1 MARNPPVRSSDLIF
15 IDPVALNAA
24 DGPAEARLG
33 DAQRL
38 QGLREP
44 TPRLDLAPRHILQ
57 QRRPKTWSARLRR
70 LAQAAS
76 GAVAVHVGFAAA
88 FFFLLSFRDVEI
100 PRPPAM
106 AIEVTVVTEKAP
118 PEPHARPVAPG
129 SDGQEAAAMSPNG
142 ADNRVPG
149 PQPPSPS
156 RAEAAGPAPS
166 AAEPGPKDALKPD
179 RDAPRS
185 EAPPRRPSLPPGD
198 TNSRP
203 APPSGGGAQQQ
214 ARLVAPP
221 PDAPRAAT
229 QDRDNKPAN
238 LQPEDQQRDLATR
251 EAKPV
256 AVPRALATSSPD
268 AGFTVPPPAAPKAEP
283 IDKPA
288 PPIPATAPSATE
300 KLAAALPMDTS
311 AMPMSFR
318 AVMAG
323 NATAQIN
330 ATYANVV
337 QGRMRQ
343 AQAELAETA
352 YAEHLSGYVAL
363 RFSVDDAGK
372 LGGLSVVQS
381 SGNARLDA
389 LALHALASVSPFPP
403 PPPEAEH
410 TFNKAFL
417 IGR

>member
-1 MARNPPVRSSDLIF
+1 MARNPPVRSSDLIV

-24 DGPAEARLG
+24 EGPAEARLG
-33 DAQRL
+33 DVPRL

-44 TPRLDLAPRHILQ
+44 TSRLDLAPRHVLQ
-57 QRRPKTWSARLRR
+57 QRRPETWSARLRR
-70 LAQAAS
+70 LAQAGF
-76 GAVAVHVGFAAA
+76 GALAVHVGFAAA

-100 PRPPAM
+100 PRPTDVPV
-106 AIEVTVVTEKAP
+106 EVTVVTEKAP
-118 PEPHARPVAPG
+118 PDPHGRPVVPA
-129 SDGQEAAAMSPNG
+129 SDGQAAAATAPNG
-142 ADNRVPG
+142 AGRQVPG
-149 PQPPSPS
+149 AQSSSSS
-156 RAEAAGPAPS
+156 RAEAAGPAPA
-166 AAEPGPKDALKPD
+166 AAEPGPKEALKPD
-179 RDAPRS
+179 RDVSQS
-185 EAPPRRPSLPPGD
+185 EAPPRRPSLLPGD
-198 TNSRP
+198 AKPRP

-238 LQPEDQQRDLATR
+238 LQPEDQQRDQATR

-256 AVPRALATSSPD
+256 ALPRALATSSPD

-288 PPIPATAPSATE
+288 PPIPATTPSATD

-337 QGRMRQ
+337 QSRMRQ

-372 LGGLSVVQS
+372 LNGLGVVQS

-389 LALHALASVSPFPP
+389 LALHALASASPFPP